1 MIIIYYHDKN
11 LSPHPSENLNFT
23 SQFLILKFYFL
34 KFDLIQKGGNGII
47 RIQYREEGSRMYVRC
62 DCQLKSTRCVQY
74 AYMWNEFP
82 FEILKKDIVKSGK
95 HKMYQRHPMTFD
107 IETSKIPKDNEGHY
121 EAFMYIWQV
130 CIEGNVVFGRRW
142 EELQEFM
149 KNVINA
155 YKLSEEERV
164 VVYVHNLSF
173 EFQFIQDYFK
183 FVDVFAMASRS
194 ILTAKTA
201 HLEFRC
207 SYKLSNM
214 SLAKFIENTPNT
226 LHYKGIDDLDYS
238 TVRTPDT
245 PLTEVELGYCFN
257 DVKGLY
263 ECVMELLKEDNIA
276 TIPLTSTG
284 YVRRDCRHAMNK
296 NKNNRKMFLRSRLTL
311 LQYKLLRECFRG
323 GNTAGDRYLTNLIL
337 KNVGSYDLSSSY
349 PFQMIA
355 RYYPLG
361 KWNYGVI
368 PDIRTLEEYNK
379 KYCTI
384 ARYSFKNIRLREEKP
399 IPYIPQSKCLALGN
413 DREIY
418 NGRILHA
425 DCLTISMT
433 NIDYDIVKEQYIYD
447 EIAVE
452 EFHYSRKGLLPKEL
466 RDTIMYYFEKKSKLK
481 GDEEHYYE
489 YMKSKNKLNSIYGM
503 TVTNILNTE
512 IEYHDGE
519 YTEKKMTEE
528 EMEEALDK
536 YYKNHRSFLNYSW
549 GVFVTAYARRE
560 LEDGLNIAG
569 LDAIYCDTD
578 SVKFIGNHD
587 KEFEAYNE
595 RLNRECLEKGVINYA
610 EVNGKRYYM
619 GIFDKEK
626 GYDEF
631 ITLGAKKYAFLQNG
645 RLGITVSGLS
655 KKKGAEELEK
665 KGGLRRFQRN
675 EVFYNSGRTI
685 AQYNSAKVHDITVD
699 DCTFSTA
706 SNLAIVD
713 TTYTLGISDTMLDI
727 IERLQ
732 GE

>member
-1 MIIIYYHDKN
+1 
-11 LSPHPSENLNFT
+11 
-23 SQFLILKFYFL
+23 
-34 KFDLIQKGGNGII
+34 
-47 RIQYREEGSRMYVRC
+47 MYIRC
-62 DCQLKSTRCVQY
+62 DCQLKTTRCVQY
-74 AYMWNEFP
+74 AYYWNEFP
-82 FEILKKDIVKSGK
+82 FDILEKDIVKSGK

-149 KNVINA
+149 ERVVNA

-226 LHYKGIDDLDYS
+226 LHYKGIDDLDYD

-245 PLTEVELGYCFN
+245 ELTEIEYGYCFN

-263 ECVMELLKEDNIA
+263 ECVMDLLKEDNIA

-284 YVRRDCRHAMNK
+284 YVRRDCRKAMAK
-296 NKNNRKMFLRSRLTL
+296 NKKNRQMFLRSRLSL

-323 GNTAGDRYLTNLIL
+323 GNTAGNRYLTNLIL
-337 KNVGSYDLSSSY
+337 KIVGSFDLSSSY

-355 RYYPLG
+355 REYPLG

-368 PDIRTLEEYNK
+368 PDIKTLEEYNK

-384 ARYSFKNIRLREEKP
+384 ARYTFKNIRLREEKP
-399 IPYIPQSKCLALGN
+399 IPYIPLSKCLEIG
-413 DREIY
+413 DEREVY
-418 NGRILHA
+418 NGRILKA
-425 DCLTISMT
+425 DYLTISMT
-433 NIDYDIVKEQYIYD
+433 NIDYEVVKEQYEYD
-447 EIAVE
+447 EIALE

-528 EMEEALDK
+528 EMQEALDK

-569 LDAIYCDTD
+569 LDTIYCDTD

-587 KEFEAYNE
+587 KEFEDYNR
-595 RLNRECLEKGVINYA
+595 RLNKECLEKGIRNYA

-619 GIFDKEK
+619 GIFDKEN

-631 ITLGAKKYAFLQNG
+631 ITLGAKKYAYLQNG
-645 RLGITVSGLS
+645 HLGITVSGLS
-655 KKKGAEELEK
+655 KKKGAKELEK

-675 EVFYNSGRTI
+675 EVFYDSGRTI
-685 AQYNSAKVHDITVD
+685 AQYNSSPVHDITVEG
-699 DCTFSTA
+699 CTFSTA

-732 GE
+732 GDNDYEQEKV

>member
-1 MIIIYYHDKN
+1 
-11 LSPHPSENLNFT
+11 
-23 SQFLILKFYFL
+23 
-34 KFDLIQKGGNGII
+34 
-47 RIQYREEGSRMYVRC
+47 MYIRC
-62 DCQLKSTRCVQY
+62 DTQLKSTRCIQY
-74 AYMWNEFP
+74 AYQWNEFP

-107 IETSKIPKDNEGHY
+107 IETSKIPTDDEGHY
-121 EAFMYIWQV
+121 QAFIYIWQV

-149 KNVINA
+149 NNVVNA

-173 EFQFIQDYFK
+173 EFQFIQDYFN
-183 FVDVFAMASRS
+183 FTDVFAMASRS
-194 ILTAKTA
+194 ILTAKTS

-226 LHYKGIDDLDYS
+226 LHYKGVDDLDYA

-245 PLTEVELGYCFN
+245 ELTEVEYGYCFN

-284 YVRRDCRHAMNK
+284 YVRRDCRNAMNK

-323 GNTAGDRYLTNLIL
+323 GNTASDRYLTNLIL
-337 KNVGSYDLSSSY
+337 KIVGSYDISSSY

-355 RYYPLG
+355 REYPLG

-368 PDIRTLEEYNK
+368 PDIKTLEEYNR

-384 ARYSFKNIRLREEKP
+384 ARYTFKNIRLRDEKP
-399 IPYIPQSKCLALGN
+399 IPYIPQSKCLALGD

-425 DCLTISMT
+425 DFLTISMT
-433 NIDYDIVKEQYIYD
+433 NIDFDIVREQYEYD
-447 EIAVE
+447 ELAVE

-528 EMEEALDK
+528 EMQQALDK

-569 LDAIYCDTD
+569 IDTIYCDTD

-587 KEFEAYNE
+587 REFEEYNK
-595 RLNRECLEKGVINYA
+595 RLNKECEERGIKNYA

-631 ITLGAKKYAFLQNG
+631 ITLGAKKYAFLQQG
-645 RLGITVSGLS
+645 KLGITVSGLS
-655 KKKGAEELEK
+655 KKKGAEELER

-685 AQYNSAKVHDITVD
+685 AQYNSAEVHDITVD
-699 DCTFSTA
+699 GCTFSTA

-713 TTYTLGISDTMLDI
+713 TTYTLGITDTMLDI

-732 GE
+732 GENEYE

>member
-1 MIIIYYHDKN
+1 
-11 LSPHPSENLNFT
+11 
-23 SQFLILKFYFL
+23 
-34 KFDLIQKGGNGII
+34 
-47 RIQYREEGSRMYVRC
+47 MYIRC
-62 DCQLKSTRCVQY
+62 DTQLKNTRCIQY
-74 AYMWNEFP
+74 AYKWNEFP

-107 IETSKIPKDNEGHY
+107 IETSKIPRDNEGHY

-149 KNVINA
+149 QKVVDA

-164 VVYVHNLSF
+164 VLYVHNLSF

-226 LHYKGIDDLDYS
+226 LHYKGVDDLDYA

-245 PLTEVELGYCFN
+245 PLTEVEYGYCFN

-263 ECVMELLKEDNIA
+263 ECVLELLKEDNIA

-337 KNVGSYDLSSSY
+337 KKVGSYDLSSSY

-355 RYYPLG
+355 REYPLG

-368 PDIRTLEEYNK
+368 PDIKTLEEYNR

-384 ARYSFKNIRLREEKP
+384 ARYSFKNIRLRDEKP

-433 NIDYDIVKEQYIYD
+433 NIDFDIVKEQYVYD

-560 LEDGLNIAG
+560 LEDGLNIVG
-569 LDAIYCDTD
+569 LDTIYCDTD
-578 SVKFIGNHD
+578 SVKYIGNHD
-587 KEFEAYNE
+587 REFEEYNR
-595 RLNRECLEKGVINYA
+595 RLNNECEENGITNYA
-610 EVNGKRYYM
+610 EVNGKRFYM
-619 GIFDKEK
+619 GIFDKEN

-645 RLGITVSGLS
+645 KLGITVSGLS
-655 KKKGAEELEK
+655 KKKGAEELER

-685 AQYNSAKVHDITVD
+685 AQYNTAKVHDITVNG
-699 DCTFSTA
+699 CTFSTA

-713 TTYTLGISDTMLDI
+713 TTYTLGITDTMLDI
-727 IERLQ
+727 IERLK

>member
-1 MIIIYYHDKN
+1 
-11 LSPHPSENLNFT
+11 
-23 SQFLILKFYFL
+23 
-34 KFDLIQKGGNGII
+34 
-47 RIQYREEGSRMYVRC
+47 MYIKC
-62 DCQLKSTRCVQY
+62 DCQLKNTRCIQY
-74 AYMWNEFP
+74 AYYWNEFP

-107 IETSKIPKDNEGHY
+107 IETSKIPTDDEGHY
-121 EAFMYIWQV
+121 QAFMYIWQV

-149 KNVINA
+149 KNVVNE
-155 YKLSEEERV
+155 YKLSEGERV

-183 FVDVFAMASRS
+183 FTDVFAMASRS

-226 LHYKGIDDLDYS
+226 LHYKGVDDLDYA

-245 PLTEVELGYCFN
+245 PLTEVEYGYCFN

-284 YVRRDCRHAMNK
+284 YVRRDCRNAMNK

-323 GNTAGDRYLTNLIL
+323 GNTASDRYLTNLIL
-337 KNVGSYDLSSSY
+337 KIVGSYDLSSSY

-355 RYYPLG
+355 REYPLG

-368 PDIRTLEEYNK
+368 PDIKTLEEYNS

-384 ARYSFKNIRLREEKP
+384 ARYTFKNIHLRDEKP
-399 IPYIPQSKCLALGN
+399 IPYIPQSKCLVLGD

-425 DCLTISMT
+425 DFLTISMT
-433 NIDYDIVKEQYIYD
+433 NIDFDIVKEQYEYD
-447 EIAVE
+447 ELAVE

-466 RDTIMYYFEKKSKLK
+466 RDTIMYYFEKKSELK

-528 EMEEALDK
+528 EMQEALDK

-560 LEDGLNIAG
+560 LEDGLIIAG
-569 LDAIYCDTD
+569 LDTIYCDTD

-587 KEFEAYNE
+587 REFEEYNE
-595 RLNRECLEKGVINYA
+595 RLNKECEEKGIRNYT
-610 EVNGKRYYM
+610 EVNGKRFYM

-645 RLGITVSGLS
+645 KLGITVSGLS
-655 KKKGAEELEK
+655 KKKGAEELER

-685 AQYNSAKVHDITVD
+685 AQYNSAEVHDITVNG
-699 DCTFSTA
+699 CTFSTA

-713 TTYTLGISDTMLDI
+713 TTYTLGITDTMLDI
-727 IERLQ
+727 IEKLQ
-732 GE
+732 GDIDYE

>member
-1 MIIIYYHDKN
+1 MY
-11 LSPHPSENLNFT
+11 
-23 SQFLILKFYFL
+23 
-34 KFDLIQKGGNGII
+34 I
-47 RIQYREEGSRMYVRC
+47 RC
-62 DCQLKSTRCVQY
+62 NTQLKNTRCIQY
-74 AYMWNEFP
+74 AYKWNEFP
-82 FEILKKDIVKSGK
+82 FGILKKDIVKSGK
-95 HKMYQRHPMTFD
+95 YKMYQRHPMTFD

-121 EAFMYIWQV
+121 EAFMYVWQI

-149 KNVINA
+149 EKVVNA
-155 YKLSEEERV
+155 YKLSEERI

-183 FVDVFAMASRS
+183 FTDVFATASRS

-226 LHYKGIDDLDYS
+226 LHYKGVGDLDYAA
-238 TVRTPDT
+238 VRTPDT
-245 PLTEVELGYCFN
+245 PLTEVEYGYYFN

-263 ECVMELLKEDNIA
+263 ECVMELLKEDNLA

-284 YVRRDCRHAMNK
+284 YVRRDCRKAMNK

-355 RYYPLG
+355 REYPLG

-368 PDIRTLEEYNK
+368 PDIKTLEEYNR

-384 ARYSFKNIRLREEKP
+384 ARYTFKNIRLKDEKP
-399 IPYIPQSKCLALGN
+399 IPYIPQSKCLALGD

-433 NIDYDIVKEQYIYD
+433 NIDYDIVNEEYVYD
-447 EIAVE
+447 NIAVE

-528 EMEEALDK
+528 EMQEALDK

-569 LDAIYCDTD
+569 LDTIYCDTD
-578 SVKFIGNHD
+578 SVKYIGNHD
-587 KEFEAYNE
+587 REFEEYNE
-595 RLNRECLEKGVINYA
+595 RLNKECEEKGIKNYA
-610 EVNGKRYYM
+610 EVNGKRFYM

-645 RLGITVSGLS
+645 KLGITVSGLS

-685 AQYNSAKVHDITVD
+685 AQYNAVKVHDITVNG
-699 DCTFSTA
+699 CTFSTA

-713 TTYTLGISDTMLDI
+713 TTYTLGITDTMLDI

-732 GE
+732 GD

>member
-1 MIIIYYHDKN
+1 
-11 LSPHPSENLNFT
+11 
-23 SQFLILKFYFL
+23 
-34 KFDLIQKGGNGII
+34 
-47 RIQYREEGSRMYVRC
+47 MYVRC
-62 DCQLKSTRCVQY
+62 DCQLKSTRCIQY
-74 AYMWNEFP
+74 AYHWNEFP
-82 FEILKKDIVKSGK
+82 FDILKKDIVKSGK

-107 IETSKIPKDNEGHY
+107 IETSKIPADDEGHY
-121 EAFMYIWQV
+121 QAFMYIWQV

-149 KNVINA
+149 QKVVDA

-226 LHYKGIDDLDYS
+226 LHYKGIDDLDYA

-245 PLTEVELGYCFN
+245 QLTEVEYGYCFN

-337 KNVGSYDLSSSY
+337 KKVGSYDLSSSY

-355 RYYPLG
+355 REYPLG

-368 PDIRTLEEYNK
+368 PDIKTLDEYNR

-384 ARYSFKNIRLREEKP
+384 ARYTFRNIRLRDEKP
-399 IPYIPQSKCLALGN
+399 IPYIPQSKCLALGD

-425 DCLTISMT
+425 DFLTISMT
-433 NIDYDIVKEQYIYD
+433 NIDLDIVREQYDYD

-528 EMEEALDK
+528 EMQEALDK

-569 LDAIYCDTD
+569 LDTIYCDTD
-578 SVKFIGNHD
+578 SVKYIGNHD
-587 KEFEAYNE
+587 REFEEYNE
-595 RLNRECLEKGVINYA
+595 RLNKECEERGIKNYA
-610 EVNGKRYYM
+610 EVNGKRFYM

-685 AQYNSAKVHDITVD
+685 AQYNSAEVHDITVD
-699 DCTFSTA
+699 ECTFSTA

-732 GE
+732 GDKDYEEENQ

>member
-1 MIIIYYHDKN
+1 
-11 LSPHPSENLNFT
+11 
-23 SQFLILKFYFL
+23 
-34 KFDLIQKGGNGII
+34 
-47 RIQYREEGSRMYVRC
+47 MYIRC
-62 DCQLKSTRCVQY
+62 DCQLKTTRCIQY

-82 FEILKKDIVKSGK
+82 FDILKKDIVKSGK
-95 HKMYQRHPMTFD
+95 HKIYQRHPMTFD
-107 IETSKIPKDNEGHY
+107 IETSKIPKDNDGHY

-149 KNVINA
+149 QKVVDA
-155 YKLSEEERV
+155 YKLSEGERV

-173 EFQFIQDYFK
+173 EFQFIQDYFN
-183 FVDVFAMASRS
+183 FTDVFAMASRS

-226 LHYKGIDDLDYS
+226 LHYKGVDDLDYA
-238 TVRTPDT
+238 TVRTPAT

-284 YVRRDCRHAMNK
+284 YVRRDCRNAMNK

-323 GNTAGDRYLTNLIL
+323 GNTASDRYLTNLIL

-355 RYYPLG
+355 REYPLG

-368 PDIRTLEEYNK
+368 PDIRTLEEYNR

-384 ARYSFKNIRLREEKP
+384 ARYTFKNIRLRDEKP

-433 NIDYDIVKEQYIYD
+433 NIDFDIVGEQYEYD

-452 EFHYSRKGLLPKEL
+452 EFYYSRKGLLPKEL

-481 GDEEHYYE
+481 GDDEHYYE

-512 IEYHDGE
+512 IEYYDGE
-519 YTEKKMTEE
+519 YTEKRMTEE
-528 EMEEALDK
+528 EMQEALDK

-569 LDAIYCDTD
+569 LDTIYCDTD
-578 SVKFIGNHD
+578 SVKYIGNHD
-587 KEFEAYNE
+587 KEFEEYN
-595 RLNRECLEKGVINYA
+595 RILNKVCEENGIKNYA
-610 EVNGKRYYM
+610 EVDGKRFYM

-645 RLGITVSGLS
+645 KVGITVSGLS

-685 AQYNSAKVHDITVD
+685 AQYNSAKVHEITVD
-699 DCTFSTA
+699 GCTFSTA

-732 GE
+732 

>member
-1 MIIIYYHDKN
+1 
-11 LSPHPSENLNFT
+11 
-23 SQFLILKFYFL
+23 
-34 KFDLIQKGGNGII
+34 
-47 RIQYREEGSRMYVRC
+47 MYIKC
-62 DCQLKSTRCVQY
+62 DCQLKSSRCIQY
-74 AYMWNEFP
+74 AYQWNEFP
-82 FEILKKDIVKSGK
+82 FDILKKDIVKSGK

-107 IETSKIPKDNEGHY
+107 IETSKIPTDDEGHY
-121 EAFMYIWQV
+121 QAFMYIWQV

-142 EELQEFM
+142 EELQDFM
-149 KNVINA
+149 QKVVNA
-155 YKLSEEERV
+155 YKLSEGERL

-173 EFQFIQDYFK
+173 EFQFIQDYFN
-183 FVDVFAMASRS
+183 FTDVFAMASRS

-226 LHYKGIDDLDYS
+226 LHYKDVDDLDYA

-245 PLTEVELGYCFN
+245 TLTEIEYGYCFN

-284 YVRRDCRHAMNK
+284 YVRRDCRNAMNK

-323 GNTAGDRYLTNLIL
+323 GNTASDRYLTNLIL
-337 KNVGSYDLSSSY
+337 KIVGSYDLSSSY

-355 RYYPLG
+355 REYPLG

-368 PDIRTLEEYNK
+368 PDIKTLEEYNR

-384 ARYSFKNIRLREEKP
+384 ARYTFKNIRLRDEKP
-399 IPYIPQSKCLALGN
+399 IPYIPQSKCLALGD

-425 DCLTISMT
+425 DFLTISMT
-433 NIDYDIVKEQYIYD
+433 NIDFDIVKEQYEYD
-447 EIAVE
+447 ELAVE

-503 TVTNILNTE
+503 TVTNILNNE

-528 EMEEALDK
+528 EMQEALDK

-569 LDAIYCDTD
+569 LDTIYCDTD

-587 KEFEAYNE
+587 REFEEYNE
-595 RLNRECLEKGVINYA
+595 RLNKECEEKGIRNYT
-610 EVNGKRYYM
+610 EVNGKRFYM

-645 RLGITVSGLS
+645 KLGITVSGLS

-685 AQYNSAKVHDITVD
+685 AQYNSADVHDITVNG
-699 DCTFSTA
+699 CTFSTA

-713 TTYTLGISDTMLDI
+713 TTYTLGITDTMLDI

-732 GE
+732 GDIDYE

>member
-1 MIIIYYHDKN
+1 
-11 LSPHPSENLNFT
+11 
-23 SQFLILKFYFL
+23 
-34 KFDLIQKGGNGII
+34 
-47 RIQYREEGSRMYVRC
+47 MYIRC
-62 DCQLKSTRCVQY
+62 DTQLKSTRCIQY
-74 AYMWNEFP
+74 GYQWNEFP

-121 EAFMYIWQV
+121 ESFMYIWQV

-149 KNVINA
+149 KNVVNA

-173 EFQFIQDYFK
+173 EFQFIQDYFN
-183 FVDVFAMASRS
+183 FTDVFAMASRS

-226 LHYKGIDDLDYS
+226 LHYKGVDDLDYA

-245 PLTEVELGYCFN
+245 ELTEIEYGYCFN

-263 ECVMELLKEDNIA
+263 ECVLELLKEDNIA

-284 YVRRDCRHAMNK
+284 YVRRDCRNAMNK

-323 GNTAGDRYLTNLIL
+323 GNTASDRYLTNLIL
-337 KNVGSYDLSSSY
+337 KLVGSYDLSSSY

-355 RYYPLG
+355 REYPLG

-368 PDIRTLEEYNK
+368 PDIKTLEEYNS

-384 ARYSFKNIRLREEKP
+384 ARYTFKNIRLREEKP
-399 IPYIPQSKCLALGN
+399 IPYIPQSKCLALGD

-425 DCLTISMT
+425 DFLTISMT
-433 NIDYDIVKEQYIYD
+433 NIDFDIVKEQYEYD
-447 EIAVE
+447 ELAVE

-466 RDTIMYYFEKKSKLK
+466 RDTIMYYFEKKSELK

-528 EMEEALDK
+528 EMQEALDK

-569 LDAIYCDTD
+569 LDTIYCDTD

-587 KEFEAYNE
+587 KEFEEYNE
-595 RLNRECLEKGVINYA
+595 RLNKECEEKGIRNYT
-610 EVNGKRYYM
+610 EVNGKRFYM

-645 RLGITVSGLS
+645 KLGITVSGLS

-685 AQYNSAKVHDITVD
+685 AQYNSAEVHDITVNG
-699 DCTFSTA
+699 CTFSTA

-713 TTYTLGISDTMLDI
+713 TTYTLGITDTMLDI

-732 GE
+732 GDIDYE

>member
-1 MIIIYYHDKN
+1 
-11 LSPHPSENLNFT
+11 
-23 SQFLILKFYFL
+23 
-34 KFDLIQKGGNGII
+34 
-47 RIQYREEGSRMYVRC
+47 MYIKC
-62 DCQLKSTRCVQY
+62 DCQLKNTRCIQY
-74 AYMWNEFP
+74 AYYWNEFP
-82 FEILKKDIVKSGK
+82 FDILKKDIVKSGK

-107 IETSKIPKDNEGHY
+107 IETSKIPTDDEGHY

-130 CIEGNVVFGRRW
+130 CLEGNVVFGRRW

-149 KNVINA
+149 KNVVNA
-155 YKLSEEERV
+155 YKLSEGERV

-226 LHYKGIDDLDYS
+226 LHYKGIDDLDYA

-245 PLTEVELGYCFN
+245 QLTEVEYGYCFN

-284 YVRRDCRHAMNK
+284 YVRRDCRNAMNK

-323 GNTAGDRYLTNLIL
+323 GNTASDRYLTNLIL
-337 KNVGSYDLSSSY
+337 KIVGSYDLSSSY

-355 RYYPLG
+355 REYPLG

-368 PDIRTLEEYNK
+368 PDIKTLEEYNS

-384 ARYSFKNIRLREEKP
+384 ARYTFKNIHLRDEKP
-399 IPYIPQSKCLALGN
+399 IPYIPQSKCLALGD

-425 DCLTISMT
+425 DFLTISMT
-433 NIDYDIVKEQYIYD
+433 NIDYDIVKEQYEYD

-466 RDTIMYYFEKKSKLK
+466 RDTIMYYFEKKSELK

-528 EMEEALDK
+528 EMQEALDK

-569 LDAIYCDTD
+569 LDTIYCDTD

-587 KEFEAYNE
+587 KEFEEYNE
-595 RLNRECLEKGVINYA
+595 RLNKECEEKGIRNYT
-610 EVNGKRYYM
+610 EVNGKRFYM

-655 KKKGAEELEK
+655 KKKGAEELER

-685 AQYNSAKVHDITVD
+685 AQYNSAKVHDITVNG
-699 DCTFSTA
+699 CTFSTA

-713 TTYTLGISDTMLDI
+713 TTYTLGITDTMLDI

-732 GE
+732 GDIDYE

>member
-1 MIIIYYHDKN
+1 
-11 LSPHPSENLNFT
+11 
-23 SQFLILKFYFL
+23 
-34 KFDLIQKGGNGII
+34 
-47 RIQYREEGSRMYVRC
+47 MYIRC
-62 DCQLKSTRCVQY
+62 DCQLKSTRCIQY
-74 AYMWNEFP
+74 AYYWNEFP
-82 FEILKKDIVKSGK
+82 FDILKKDIVKSGK

-107 IETSKIPKDNEGHY
+107 IETSKIPTDDEGHY
-121 EAFMYIWQV
+121 QAFMYIWQV

-149 KNVINA
+149 NNVVNA

-226 LHYKGIDDLDYS
+226 LHYKGIDDLDYAA
-238 TVRTPDT
+238 VRTPDT
-245 PLTEVELGYCFN
+245 ELTEVEYGYCFN

-284 YVRRDCRHAMNK
+284 YVRRDCRNAMNK

-323 GNTAGDRYLTNLIL
+323 GNTASDRYLTNLIL
-337 KNVGSYDLSSSY
+337 KIVGSYDLSSSY

-355 RYYPLG
+355 REYPLG

-368 PDIRTLEEYNK
+368 PDIKTLEEYNK

-384 ARYSFKNIRLREEKP
+384 ARYTFKNIRLKDEKP
-399 IPYIPQSKCLALGN
+399 IPYIPQSKCLALG
-413 DREIY
+413 DAREIY

-425 DCLTISMT
+425 DFLTISMT
-433 NIDYDIVKEQYIYD
+433 NIDFDIVREQYEYD

-569 LDAIYCDTD
+569 LDTIYCDTD
-578 SVKFIGNHD
+578 SVKYIGNHD

-595 RLNRECLEKGVINYA
+595 RLNKECEEKGIRNYT
-610 EVNGKRYYM
+610 EVNGKRFYM

-631 ITLGAKKYAFLQNG
+631 ITLGAKKYAFLQHG
-645 RLGITVSGLS
+645 KLGITVSGLS
-655 KKKGAEELEK
+655 KKKGAEELER

-685 AQYNSAKVHDITVD
+685 AQYNSADVHDITVD
-699 DCTFSTA
+699 GCTFSTA

-732 GE
+732 GDNDYE

>member
-1 MIIIYYHDKN
+1 
-11 LSPHPSENLNFT
+11 
-23 SQFLILKFYFL
+23 
-34 KFDLIQKGGNGII
+34 
-47 RIQYREEGSRMYVRC
+47 MYIKC
-62 DCQLKSTRCVQY
+62 DCQLKSTRCIQY
-74 AYMWNEFP
+74 AYKWNEFP
-82 FEILKKDIVKSGK
+82 LEVLKKDIVKSGK

-107 IETSKIPKDNEGHY
+107 IETSKIPTDDEGHY
-121 EAFMYIWQV
+121 QAFMYIWQV

-149 KNVINA
+149 QNVVNA

-183 FVDVFAMASRS
+183 FTDVFAMASRS

-226 LHYKGIDDLDYS
+226 LHYKGVDDLDYA

-245 PLTEVELGYCFN
+245 PLTEVEYGYCFN

-284 YVRRDCRHAMNK
+284 YVRRDCRNAMNK
-296 NKNNRKMFLRSRLTL
+296 NKNNRKMFLRSKLTL

-337 KNVGSYDLSSSY
+337 KKVGSYDLSSSY

-355 RYYPLG
+355 REYPLG

-368 PDIRTLEEYNK
+368 PDIKTLEEYNR

-384 ARYSFKNIRLREEKP
+384 ARYSFKNIRLRDEKP
-399 IPYIPQSKCLALGN
+399 IPYIPQSKCIALGD

-425 DCLTISMT
+425 DFLTISMT
-433 NIDYDIVKEQYIYD
+433 NIDFDIVKEQYEYD
-447 EIAVE
+447 ELAVE

-528 EMEEALDK
+528 EMQEALDK

-569 LDAIYCDTD
+569 LDTIYCDTD

-587 KEFEAYNE
+587 REFEAYNE
-595 RLNRECLEKGVINYA
+595 RLNKECEERGIKNYA

-631 ITLGAKKYAFLQNG
+631 ITLGAKKYAFMQNG
-645 RLGITVSGLS
+645 KLGITVSGLS
-655 KKKGAEELEK
+655 KKKGAEELER

-685 AQYNSAKVHDITVD
+685 AQYNSADIHDITVNG
-699 DCTFSTA
+699 CTFSTA

-713 TTYTLGISDTMLDI
+713 TTYTLGITDTMLDI

-732 GE
+732 GDNDYE

>member
-1 MIIIYYHDKN
+1 
-11 LSPHPSENLNFT
+11 
-23 SQFLILKFYFL
+23 
-34 KFDLIQKGGNGII
+34 
-47 RIQYREEGSRMYVRC
+47 MYIRC
-62 DCQLKSTRCVQY
+62 DTQLKSTRCIQY
-74 AYMWNEFP
+74 AYKWNEFP

-107 IETSKIPKDNEGHY
+107 IETSKIPKDNDGHY
-121 EAFMYIWQV
+121 EAFMYIWQI

-149 KNVINA
+149 QKVVNA

-173 EFQFIQDYFK
+173 EFQFIQDYFN
-183 FVDVFAMASRS
+183 FTDVFAMASRS

-226 LHYKGIDDLDYS
+226 LHYKGVDDLDYA

-284 YVRRDCRHAMNK
+284 YVRRDCRKAMNK
-296 NKNNRKMFLRSRLTL
+296 NKNNRKMFIRSRLTL

-355 RYYPLG
+355 REYPLG

-368 PDIRTLEEYNK
+368 PDIKTLEEYNR

-384 ARYSFKNIRLREEKP
+384 ARYTFKNIRLRDENP

-433 NIDYDIVKEQYIYD
+433 NIDFDIVKEQYVYD

-519 YTEKKMTEE
+519 YTEKKMTED
-528 EMEEALDK
+528 EMQEALDK

-569 LDAIYCDTD
+569 LDTIYCDTD
-578 SVKFIGNHD
+578 SVKYIGNHD
-587 KEFEAYNE
+587 REFEEYNR
-595 RLNRECLEKGVINYA
+595 RLNTECEEKGIRNYA
-610 EVNGKRYYM
+610 EVNGKRFYM

-645 RLGITVSGLS
+645 KLGITVSGLS

-685 AQYNSAKVHDITVD
+685 AQYNSAEVHDITVD
-699 DCTFSTA
+699 GCTFSTA

-732 GE
+732 GD

>member
-1 MIIIYYHDKN
+1 MFIK
-11 LSPHPSENLNFT
+11 
-23 SQFLILKFYFL
+23 
-34 KFDLIQKGGNGII
+34 
-47 RIQYREEGSRMYVRC
+47 C
-62 DCQLKSTRCVQY
+62 DCQLKTTRCIQY
-74 AYMWNEFP
+74 AYYWNEFP
-82 FEILKKDIVKSGK
+82 FDILKKDIIKSGK
-95 HKMYQRHPMTFD
+95 HKMYQRKPMTFD

-142 EELQEFM
+142 EELQEFI
-149 KNVINA
+149 KRVVNA
-155 YKLSEEERV
+155 YKLTEGERV

-173 EFQFIQDYFK
+173 EFQFIQDYFN

-194 ILTAKTA
+194 ILTAKTE

-226 LHYKGIDDLDYS
+226 LHYKGVNDLDYD

-245 PLTEVELGYCFN
+245 ELTEIEYGYCFN
-257 DVKGLY
+257 DVMGLY
-263 ECVMELLKEDNIA
+263 ECVTELLKEDNIA

-355 RYYPLG
+355 REYPLG

-368 PDIRTLEEYNK
+368 RNLETLEEYNK

-384 ARYSFKNIRLREEKP
+384 ARYTFKNIRLRDAKP
-399 IPYIPQSKCLALGN
+399 IPYIPQSKCLALGD

-433 NIDYDIVKEQYIYD
+433 NIDFDIVKEQYVYD

-452 EFHYSRKGLLPKEL
+452 EFHYSRKGLLPEEL

-569 LDAIYCDTD
+569 LDTIYCDTD
-578 SVKFIGNHD
+578 SVKYIGDHD
-587 KEFEAYNE
+587 REFEEYNI
-595 RLNRECLEKGVINYA
+595 RLNKECEEKGIKNYA
-610 EVNGKRYYM
+610 SVNGKRFYM

-645 RLGITVSGLS
+645 KLGITVSGLS

-685 AQYNSAKVHDITVD
+685 AQYNSEKVHDITVEG
-699 DCTFSTA
+699 CTFSTA

>member
-1 MIIIYYHDKN
+1 
-11 LSPHPSENLNFT
+11 
-23 SQFLILKFYFL
+23 
-34 KFDLIQKGGNGII
+34 
-47 RIQYREEGSRMYVRC
+47 MYIRC
-62 DCQLKSTRCVQY
+62 DCQLKSTRCIQY
-74 AYMWNEFP
+74 AYQWDEFP
-82 FEILKKDIVKSGK
+82 FDILKKDIVKSGK

-107 IETSKIPKDNEGHY
+107 IETSKIPKDNDGHY
-121 EAFMYIWQV
+121 EAFMYIWQI

-149 KNVINA
+149 EKVVNA
-155 YKLSEEERV
+155 YKLSEGERV

-183 FVDVFAMASRS
+183 FTDVFAMASRS

-226 LHYKGIDDLDYS
+226 LHYKGVDDLDYES
-238 TVRTPDT
+238 VRTPDT
-245 PLTEVELGYCFN
+245 QLTEVEYGYCFN

-284 YVRRDCRHAMNK
+284 YVRRDCRKAMSK

-323 GNTAGDRYLTNLIL
+323 GNTASDRYLTNLIL
-337 KNVGSYDLSSSY
+337 KIVGSYDLSSSY

-355 RYYPLG
+355 REYPLG

-368 PDIRTLEEYNK
+368 PDIKTLEEYNS

-384 ARYSFKNIRLREEKP
+384 ARYTFKNIRLRDEKP

-425 DCLTISMT
+425 DFLTISMT
-433 NIDYDIVKEQYIYD
+433 NIDFDIVKEQYEYD
-447 EIAVE
+447 ELAVE

-466 RDTIMYYFEKKSKLK
+466 RDTIMYYFEKKSELK

-528 EMEEALDK
+528 EMQEALDK

-569 LDAIYCDTD
+569 LDTIYCDTD

-587 KEFEAYNE
+587 REFEEYNE
-595 RLNRECLEKGVINYA
+595 RLNKECEEKGIKNYA

-631 ITLGAKKYAFLQNG
+631 ITLGAKKYAYMQNG
-645 RLGITVSGLS
+645 NLGITVSGLS
-655 KKKGAEELEK
+655 KKKGAAELK
-665 KGGLRRFQRN
+665 RKGGLRRFQRN

-685 AQYNSAKVHDITVD
+685 AQYNSSEIHDITVD
-699 DCTFSTA
+699 GCTFSTA

-713 TTYTLGISDTMLDI
+713 TTYTLGITDTMLNI

-732 GE
+732 GDNDYE

>member
-1 MIIIYYHDKN
+1 
-11 LSPHPSENLNFT
+11 
-23 SQFLILKFYFL
+23 
-34 KFDLIQKGGNGII
+34 
-47 RIQYREEGSRMYVRC
+47 MYIKC
-62 DCQLKSTRCVQY
+62 DCQLKTTRCIQY
-74 AYMWNEFP
+74 AYYWNEFP
-82 FEILKKDIVKSGK
+82 FDILKKDIVKSGK
-95 HKMYQRHPMTFD
+95 HKVYQRHPMAFD

-121 EAFMYIWQV
+121 EAFMYIWQI

-149 KNVINA
+149 QKVVDA
-155 YKLSEEERV
+155 YKLSENERV

-226 LHYKGIDDLDYS
+226 LHYKGVDDLDYA

-245 PLTEVELGYCFN
+245 QLTEVEYGYCFN

-284 YVRRDCRHAMNK
+284 YVRRDCRNAMNK

-323 GNTAGDRYLTNLIL
+323 GNTASDRYLTNLIL
-337 KNVGSYDLSSSY
+337 KIVGSYDLSSSY

-355 RYYPLG
+355 RDYPLG
-361 KWNYGVI
+361 KWNYGII
-368 PDIRTLEEYNK
+368 PDIKTLEEYNS

-384 ARYSFKNIRLREEKP
+384 ARYTFKNIHLRDEKP
-399 IPYIPQSKCLALGN
+399 IPYIPQSKCLALGD

-425 DCLTISMT
+425 DFLTISMT
-433 NIDYDIVKEQYIYD
+433 NIDFDIVKEQYEYD
-447 EIAVE
+447 ELAVE
-452 EFHYSRKGLLPKEL
+452 EFHYSRKGPLPKEL

-519 YTEKKMTEE
+519 YIEKKMTEE
-528 EMEEALDK
+528 EMQEALDK

-569 LDAIYCDTD
+569 LDTIYCDTD

-595 RLNRECLEKGVINYA
+595 RLNKECEEKGIRNYT
-610 EVNGKRYYM
+610 EVNGKRFYM

-645 RLGITVSGLS
+645 KLGITVSGLS

-685 AQYNSAKVHDITVD
+685 AQYNSAEVHDITVNG
-699 DCTFSTA
+699 CTFSTA

-713 TTYTLGISDTMLDI
+713 TTYTLGITDTMLDI

-732 GE
+732 VGDNDYE

>member
-1 MIIIYYHDKN
+1 
-11 LSPHPSENLNFT
+11 
-23 SQFLILKFYFL
+23 
-34 KFDLIQKGGNGII
+34 
-47 RIQYREEGSRMYVRC
+47 MYVRC
-62 DCQLKSTRCVQY
+62 DCQLKSTRCIQY

-82 FEILKKDIVKSGK
+82 FDILKKDIVKSGK
-95 HKMYQRHPMTFD
+95 HKMYQRKPMTFD
-107 IETSKIPKDNEGHY
+107 IETSKIPKDNDGHY

-149 KNVINA
+149 QKVVDA
-155 YKLSEEERV
+155 YKLSECERV

-173 EFQFIQDYFK
+173 EFQFIQDYFN
-183 FVDVFAMASRS
+183 FTDVFAMASRS
-194 ILTAKTA
+194 ILTARTD

-284 YVRRDCRHAMNK
+284 YVRRDCRKAMQK
-296 NKNNRKMFLRSRLTL
+296 NRYNRQEFLRSKLTL
-311 LQYKLLRECFRG
+311 EQYLLLRDCFRG
-323 GNTAGDRYLTNLIL
+323 GNTAGNRYLTNLIL
-337 KNVGSYDLSSSY
+337 KIVGSYDLSSSY

-355 RYYPLG
+355 REYPMG
-361 KWNYGVI
+361 KWDYGI
-368 PDIRTLEEYNK
+368 MRSLDMLKKYNN
-379 KYCTI
+379 KYCTMG
-384 ARYSFKNIRLREEKP
+384 RYTFKNIRLKSTKP
-399 IPYIPQSKCLALGN
+399 VPYIPLSKCLQIG
-413 DREIY
+413 DRKEVY
-418 NGRILHA
+418 NGRIMEA
-425 DCLTISMT
+425 DMLTIALT
-433 NIDYDIVKEQYIYD
+433 NIDLEIINEQYEYD
-447 EIAVE
+447 RIGVKD
-452 EFHYSRKGLLPKEL
+452 FYYSRKGMLPKEL

-519 YTEKKMTEE
+519 YTEKKMTHE
-528 EMEEALDK
+528 EMQEALDK

-587 KEFEAYNE
+587 KEFEEYNE
-595 RLNRECLEKGVINYA
+595 RLNRECLEKGVVNYA

-631 ITLGAKKYAFLQNG
+631 ITLGAKKYAYSQNG
-645 RLGITVSGLS
+645 KLGITVSGLS
-655 KKKGAEELEK
+655 KKKGAEELER

-685 AQYNSAKVHDITVD
+685 AQYNSAKVHDITVNG
-699 DCTFSTA
+699 CTFSTA

-713 TTYTLGISDTMLDI
+713 TTYTLGITDTMLDI
-727 IERLQ
+727 INRMQEEYEYGQ
-732 GE
+732 

>member
-1 MIIIYYHDKN
+1 
-11 LSPHPSENLNFT
+11 
-23 SQFLILKFYFL
+23 
-34 KFDLIQKGGNGII
+34 
-47 RIQYREEGSRMYVRC
+47 MYIKC
-62 DCQLKSTRCVQY
+62 DCQLKSTRCMQY
-74 AYMWNEFP
+74 AYYWNEFP
-82 FEILKKDIVKSGK
+82 FDILKKDIVKSGK

-107 IETSKIPKDNEGHY
+107 IETSKIPTDDEGHY
-121 EAFMYIWQV
+121 QAFMYIWQV

-149 KNVINA
+149 KNVVNA
-155 YKLSEEERV
+155 YKLSEDERV

-173 EFQFIQDYFK
+173 EFQFIQDF
-183 FVDVFAMASRS
+183 FNFTDVFAMASRS

-226 LHYKGIDDLDYS
+226 LHYKGVDDLDYA

-245 PLTEVELGYCFN
+245 PLTEIEYGYCFN

-284 YVRRDCRHAMNK
+284 YVRRDCRNAMNK

-323 GNTAGDRYLTNLIL
+323 GNTASDRYLTNLIL
-337 KNVGSYDLSSSY
+337 KLVGSYDLSSSY

-355 RYYPLG
+355 REYPLG

-368 PDIRTLEEYNK
+368 PDLKTLEEYNS

-384 ARYSFKNIRLREEKP
+384 ARYTFKNIRLRDEKP
-399 IPYIPQSKCLALGN
+399 IPYIPQSKCLALGD

-425 DCLTISMT
+425 DFLTISMT
-433 NIDYDIVKEQYIYD
+433 NIDFDIVKEQYEY
-447 EIAVE
+447 EELAVE

-466 RDTIMYYFEKKSKLK
+466 RDTIMYYFEKKSELK

-519 YTEKKMTEE
+519 YIEKKMTEE
-528 EMEEALDK
+528 EMQEALDK

-569 LDAIYCDTD
+569 LDTIYCDTD

-595 RLNRECLEKGVINYA
+595 RLNKECEEKGIRNYT
-610 EVNGKRYYM
+610 EVNGKRFYM

-645 RLGITVSGLS
+645 KLGITVSGLS
-655 KKKGAEELEK
+655 KKKGAEELER

-685 AQYNSAKVHDITVD
+685 SQYNSAKVHDITVNG
-699 DCTFSTA
+699 CTFSTA

-713 TTYTLGISDTMLDI
+713 TTYTLGITDTMLDI
-727 IERLQ
+727 IKRLQ
-732 GE
+732 GDNGYE

>member
-1 MIIIYYHDKN
+1 
-11 LSPHPSENLNFT
+11 
-23 SQFLILKFYFL
+23 
-34 KFDLIQKGGNGII
+34 
-47 RIQYREEGSRMYVRC
+47 MYVRC
-62 DCQLKSTRCVQY
+62 DCQLKSTRCIQY

-82 FEILKKDIVKSGK
+82 FDILKKDIVKSGK

-107 IETSKIPKDNEGHY
+107 IETSKIPKDNDGHY

-155 YKLSEEERV
+155 YKLTEGERV

-173 EFQFIQDYFK
+173 EFQFIQDYFN
-183 FVDVFAMASRS
+183 FTDVFAMASRS

-226 LHYKGIDDLDYS
+226 LHYKGVDDLDYS

-284 YVRRDCRHAMNK
+284 YVRRDCRNAMNK

-323 GNTAGDRYLTNLIL
+323 GNTAGNRYLTNLIL
-337 KNVGSYDLSSSY
+337 KLLGSDDLSSSY

-355 RYYPLG
+355 REYPLG

-384 ARYSFKNIRLREEKP
+384 ARYTFKNIRLRDEKP
-399 IPYIPQSKCLALGN
+399 IPYIPQSKCLALGE

-425 DCLTISMT
+425 DLLTISMT
-433 NIDYDIVKEQYIYD
+433 NIDFDIVKEQYEYD

-512 IEYHDGE
+512 IKYHDGE

-528 EMEEALDK
+528 EMQEALDK

-569 LDAIYCDTD
+569 LDTVYCDTD
-578 SVKFIGNHD
+578 SVKYIGEHE
-587 KEFEAYNE
+587 KEFEEYNI
-595 RLNRECLEKGVINYA
+595 RLNKECEEKGIKNYA

-619 GIFDKEK
+619 GIFDKEN

-645 RLGITVSGLS
+645 KLGITVSGLS

-685 AQYNSAKVHDITVD
+685 AQYNSAKVHEITVD
-699 DCTFSTA
+699 GCTFSTA

-732 GE
+732 GDKDYEEENQ

>member
-1 MIIIYYHDKN
+1 
-11 LSPHPSENLNFT
+11 
-23 SQFLILKFYFL
+23 
-34 KFDLIQKGGNGII
+34 
-47 RIQYREEGSRMYVRC
+47 MYIKC
-62 DCQLKSTRCVQY
+62 DCQLKSTRCMQY
-74 AYMWNEFP
+74 AYQWNEFP
-82 FEILKKDIVKSGK
+82 FDILKKGIVKSGK

-107 IETSKIPKDNEGHY
+107 IETSKIPTDDDGHY

-149 KNVINA
+149 NNVVNA

-183 FVDVFAMASRS
+183 FTDVFAMASRS

-226 LHYKGIDDLDYS
+226 LHYKGVDDLDYQ

-245 PLTEVELGYCFN
+245 PLTEIEYGYCFN

-284 YVRRDCRHAMNK
+284 YVRRDCRNAMNK

-323 GNTAGDRYLTNLIL
+323 GNTASDRYLTNLIL
-337 KNVGSYDLSSSY
+337 KIVGSYDLSSSY

-355 RYYPLG
+355 REYPLG

-368 PDIRTLEEYNK
+368 PDIKTLEEYNSR
-379 KYCTI
+379 YCTI
-384 ARYSFKNIRLREEKP
+384 ARYTFKNIHLRDEKP
-399 IPYIPQSKCLALGN
+399 IPYIPQSKCLALGD

-425 DCLTISMT
+425 DFLTISMT
-433 NIDYDIVKEQYIYD
+433 NIDFDIVKEQYEYD
-447 EIAVE
+447 ELAVE

-481 GDEEHYYE
+481 GDEDHYYE

-528 EMEEALDK
+528 EMQEALDK

-569 LDAIYCDTD
+569 LDTIYCDTD

-587 KEFEAYNE
+587 REFEEYNE
-595 RLNRECLEKGVINYA
+595 RLNKECEEKGIRNYT
-610 EVNGKRYYM
+610 EVNGKRFYM

-631 ITLGAKKYAFLQNG
+631 ITLGAKKYAFMQNG
-645 RLGITVSGLS
+645 KLGITVSGLS
-655 KKKGAEELEK
+655 KKKGAEELER

-685 AQYNSAKVHDITVD
+685 AQYNSADVHDITVD
-699 DCTFSTA
+699 GCTFSTA

-713 TTYTLGISDTMLDI
+713 TTYTLGITDTMLDI
-727 IERLQ
+727 IEKLQ
-732 GE
+732 GDIDYE

>member
-1 MIIIYYHDKN
+1 
-11 LSPHPSENLNFT
+11 
-23 SQFLILKFYFL
+23 
-34 KFDLIQKGGNGII
+34 
-47 RIQYREEGSRMYVRC
+47 MYIRC
-62 DCQLKSTRCVQY
+62 DCQLKTTRCIQY
-74 AYMWNEFP
+74 AYKWNEFP
-82 FEILKKDIVKSGK
+82 FHILKKDLVKSGK
-95 HKMYQRHPMTFD
+95 HKLYQRLPMTFD
-107 IETSKIPKDNEGHY
+107 IETSKIPTDDEGHY
-121 EAFMYIWQV
+121 QAFMYLWQI
-130 CIEGNVVFGRRW
+130 CLEGNVIFGRRW
-142 EELQEFM
+142 EQLQWFM
-149 KNVINA
+149 EQVVNA
-155 YKLSEEERV
+155 YKLSEGERV
-164 VVYVHNLSF
+164 VIYVHNLSF
-173 EFQFIQDYFK
+173 EFQFMQDF
-183 FVDVFAMASRS
+183 FRFTDVFAMESRS
-194 ILTAKTA
+194 ILTAKTD

-214 SLAKFIENTPNT
+214 SLAKWIENTPNT
-226 LHYKGIDDLDYS
+226 LHYKGVGDLDYD
-238 TVRTPDT
+238 TIRTPDT
-245 PLTEVELGYCFN
+245 PLTEVEYGYGFN
-257 DVKGLY
+257 DVKGPY
-263 ECVMELLKEDNIA
+263 ECLMELLKEDNLA

-284 YVRRDCRHAMNK
+284 YVRRDCRRAMNK
-296 NKNNRKMFLRSRLTL
+296 NKNNRKMFLRSRLSL

-355 RYYPLG
+355 RDYPLG

-368 PDIRTLEEYNK
+368 RNLETLDEYNK

-384 ARYSFKNIRLREEKP
+384 ARYTFKNIRLRDEKP
-399 IPYIPQSKCLALGN
+399 IPYIPQSKCLALGD

-425 DCLTISMT
+425 DFLTISMT
-433 NIDYDIVKEQYIYD
+433 NIDFDIVKEQYEYD

-528 EMEEALDK
+528 EMQEALDK

-569 LDAIYCDTD
+569 LDTIYCDTD
-578 SVKFIGNHD
+578 SVKYIGDHD

-595 RLNRECLEKGVINYA
+595 RLNRECLEKGVVNYS
-610 EVNGKRYYM
+610 EVNSKRYYM
-619 GIFDKEK
+619 GIFDKEH

-645 RLGITVSGLS
+645 KLGITVSGLS

-685 AQYNSAKVHDITVD
+685 AQYNSAKVHEITVD
-699 DCTFSTA
+699 GCTFSTA

-713 TTYTLGISDTMLDI
+713 TTYTLGITDTMLDI

-732 GE
+732 GDNDYE

>member
-1 MIIIYYHDKN
+1 
-11 LSPHPSENLNFT
+11 
-23 SQFLILKFYFL
+23 
-34 KFDLIQKGGNGII
+34 
-47 RIQYREEGSRMYVRC
+47 MYIRC
-62 DCQLKSTRCVQY
+62 DTQLKSSRCIQY
-74 AYMWNEFP
+74 AYKWNEFP
-82 FEILKKDIVKSGK
+82 FEILKKDIVKSAK

-107 IETSKIPKDNEGHY
+107 IETSKIPTDDEGHY
-121 EAFMYIWQV
+121 QAFMYIWQV

-149 KNVINA
+149 QNVVNA

-173 EFQFIQDYFK
+173 EFQFIQDF
-183 FVDVFAMASRS
+183 FNFTDVFAMASRS

-201 HLEFRC
+201 HIEFRC

-226 LHYKGIDDLDYS
+226 IHYKGVDDLDYA

-245 PLTEVELGYCFN
+245 PLTEVEYGYCFN

-284 YVRRDCRHAMNK
+284 YVRRDCRNAMNK

-323 GNTAGDRYLTNLIL
+323 GNTASDRYLTNLIL
-337 KNVGSYDLSSSY
+337 KIVGSYDLSSSY

-355 RYYPLG
+355 REYPLG

-368 PDIRTLEEYNK
+368 PDIKTLEEYNSR
-379 KYCTI
+379 YCTI
-384 ARYSFKNIRLREEKP
+384 ARYTFKNIRLRDEKP
-399 IPYIPQSKCLALGN
+399 IPYIPQSKCLVLGD

-418 NGRILHA
+418 NGRILHS
-425 DCLTISMT
+425 DLLTISMT
-433 NIDYDIVKEQYIYD
+433 NIDFDIVKEQYEYD
-447 EIAVE
+447 ELAVE

-528 EMEEALDK
+528 EMQEALDK

-569 LDAIYCDTD
+569 LDTIYCDTD

-587 KEFEAYNE
+587 REFEEYNE
-595 RLNRECLEKGVINYA
+595 RLNKECEEKGIRNYT
-610 EVNGKRYYM
+610 EVNEKRFYM

-631 ITLGAKKYAFLQNG
+631 ITLGAKKYAFLQQG
-645 RLGITVSGLS
+645 KLGITVSGLS
-655 KKKGAEELEK
+655 KKKGAEELKK

-685 AQYNSAKVHDITVD
+685 AQYNSAEVHDITVNG
-699 DCTFSTA
+699 CTFSTA

-713 TTYTLGISDTMLDI
+713 TTYTLGITDTMLDI
-727 IERLQ
+727 IEKLQ
-732 GE
+732 GDIDYE

>member
-1 MIIIYYHDKN
+1 
-11 LSPHPSENLNFT
+11 
-23 SQFLILKFYFL
+23 
-34 KFDLIQKGGNGII
+34 
-47 RIQYREEGSRMYVRC
+47 MYIKC
-62 DCQLKSTRCVQY
+62 DCQLKSTRCIQY
-74 AYMWNEFP
+74 AYQWNEFP
-82 FEILKKDIVKSGK
+82 FDILKKDIVKSGK

-107 IETSKIPKDNEGHY
+107 IETSKIPTDDDGHY
-121 EAFMYIWQV
+121 EAFMYIWQI

-149 KNVINA
+149 KNVVNA
-155 YKLSEEERV
+155 YKLSEGERV
-164 VVYVHNLSF
+164 IVYVHNLSF

-183 FVDVFAMASRS
+183 FIDVFAMASRS

-226 LHYKGIDDLDYS
+226 LHYKGVDDLDYA

-245 PLTEVELGYCFN
+245 ELTEVEYGYCFN

-284 YVRRDCRHAMNK
+284 YVRRDCRNAMNK

-323 GNTAGDRYLTNLIL
+323 GNTASDRYLTNLIL
-337 KNVGSYDLSSSY
+337 KIVGSYDLSSSY

-355 RYYPLG
+355 REYPLG

-368 PDIRTLEEYNK
+368 PDIKTLEEYNSR
-379 KYCTI
+379 YCTI
-384 ARYSFKNIRLREEKP
+384 ARYTFKNIRLRDEKP
-399 IPYIPQSKCLALGN
+399 IPYIPQSKCLTLGD

-425 DCLTISMT
+425 DFLTISMT
-433 NIDYDIVKEQYIYD
+433 NIDFEIVREQYEYD
-447 EIAVE
+447 ELAVE

-528 EMEEALDK
+528 EMQEALDK

-569 LDAIYCDTD
+569 LDTIYCDTD

-595 RLNRECLEKGVINYA
+595 RLNKECEEKGIRNYT

-645 RLGITVSGLS
+645 KLGITVSGLS

-685 AQYNSAKVHDITVD
+685 AQYNSAEVHDITVD
-699 DCTFSTA
+699 GCTFSTA

-713 TTYTLGISDTMLDI
+713 TTYTLGITDTMLDI

-732 GE
+732 GDIDYE

>member
-1 MIIIYYHDKN
+1 
-11 LSPHPSENLNFT
+11 
-23 SQFLILKFYFL
+23 
-34 KFDLIQKGGNGII
+34 
-47 RIQYREEGSRMYVRC
+47 MYIKC
-62 DCQLKSTRCVQY
+62 DCQLKSIRCIQY
-74 AYMWNEFP
+74 AYKWNEFP

-95 HKMYQRHPMTFD
+95 HKMYQRKPMTFD

-121 EAFMYIWQV
+121 EAFMYVWQV

-149 KNVINA
+149 QKVLDA
-155 YKLSEEERV
+155 YKLSEGERV

-173 EFQFIQDYFK
+173 EFQFIQDF
-183 FVDVFAMASRS
+183 FHFTDVFAMASRS
-194 ILTAKTA
+194 ILTARTD

-226 LHYKGIDDLDYS
+226 LHYKGVDDLDYD

-245 PLTEVELGYCFN
+245 QLTEVELGYCFN

-337 KNVGSYDLSSSY
+337 KNVGSYDISSSY

-355 RYYPLG
+355 REYPLG

-368 PDIRTLEEYNK
+368 PDIRTLEEYNR

-384 ARYSFKNIRLREEKP
+384 ARYTFKNIRLRDEKP

-425 DCLTISMT
+425 DCLTLSMT
-433 NIDYDIVKEQYIYD
+433 NIDFDIVKEQYVYD
-447 EIAVE
+447 KIAVE

-519 YTEKKMTEE
+519 YTEKKMSEE
-528 EMEEALDK
+528 EMQEALDK

-569 LDAIYCDTD
+569 LDTIYCDTD
-578 SVKFIGNHD
+578 SVKYIGDYD
-587 KEFEAYNE
+587 KEFAAYNE
-595 RLNRECLEKGVINYA
+595 RLNKECEEKGIKNYT
-610 EVNGKRYYM
+610 EVNGKRYYT

-631 ITLGAKKYAFLQNG
+631 ITLGAKKYAFIQNG
-645 RLGITVSGLS
+645 KLGITVSGLS
-655 KKKGAEELEK
+655 KKKGAEELK
-665 KGGLRRFQRN
+665 QKGGLRRFQRN

-685 AQYNSAKVHDITVD
+685 AQYNSADVHEITVD
-699 DCTFSTA
+699 GCTFSTA

-713 TTYTLGISDTMLDI
+713 TTYTLGITDTMLDI

>member
-1 MIIIYYHDKN
+1 
-11 LSPHPSENLNFT
+11 
-23 SQFLILKFYFL
+23 
-34 KFDLIQKGGNGII
+34 
-47 RIQYREEGSRMYVRC
+47 MYIKC
-62 DCQLKSTRCVQY
+62 DCQLKSRRCIQY
-74 AYMWNEFP
+74 AYQWNDFP

-107 IETSKIPKDNEGHY
+107 IETSKIPTDDDGHY
-121 EAFMYIWQV
+121 EAFMYIWQI
-130 CIEGNVVFGRRW
+130 CIEGNVVLGRRW

-149 KNVINA
+149 KNVVNA
-155 YKLSEEERV
+155 YKLSEGERV

-226 LHYKGIDDLDYS
+226 LHYKGVDDLDYE

-245 PLTEVELGYCFN
+245 ELTEVEYGYCFN

-284 YVRRDCRHAMNK
+284 YVRRDCRNAMNK

-323 GNTAGDRYLTNLIL
+323 GNTASDRYLTNLIL
-337 KNVGSYDLSSSY
+337 KIVGSYDLSSSY

-355 RYYPLG
+355 REYPLG
-361 KWNYGVI
+361 KWNYGII
-368 PDIRTLEEYNK
+368 PDIKTLEEYNSR
-379 KYCTI
+379 YCTI
-384 ARYSFKNIRLREEKP
+384 ARYTFKNIRLREDKP
-399 IPYIPQSKCLALGN
+399 IPYIPQSKCLALGD

-425 DCLTISMT
+425 DFMTISMT
-433 NIDYDIVKEQYIYD
+433 NIDFDIVKEQYEYD
-447 EIAVE
+447 EISVE

-466 RDTIMYYFEKKSKLK
+466 RDTIMYYFEKKSELK

-569 LDAIYCDTD
+569 LDTVYCDTD

-587 KEFEAYNE
+587 REFEAYNE
-595 RLNRECLEKGVINYA
+595 RLNKECEEKGIRNYT
-610 EVNGKRYYM
+610 EVNGKRFYM

-685 AQYNSAKVHDITVD
+685 AQYNSAEVHDITVNG
-699 DCTFSTA
+699 CTFSTA

-713 TTYTLGISDTMLDI
+713 TTYTLGITDTMLDI
-727 IERLQ
+727 IVRLQ
-732 GE
+732 GDIDYE

>member
-1 MIIIYYHDKN
+1 
-11 LSPHPSENLNFT
+11 
-23 SQFLILKFYFL
+23 
-34 KFDLIQKGGNGII
+34 
-47 RIQYREEGSRMYVRC
+47 MYIKC
-62 DCQLKSTRCVQY
+62 DCQLKTTRCIQY
-74 AYMWNEFP
+74 AYQWNEFP

-95 HKMYQRHPMTFD
+95 NKMYQRHPMTFD
-107 IETSKIPKDNEGHY
+107 IETSKIPKDNDGHY
-121 EAFMYIWQV
+121 EAFMYVWQV

-142 EELQEFM
+142 EELQQFM
-149 KNVINA
+149 QNVVNA
-155 YKLSEEERV
+155 YKLSEDERV

-226 LHYKGIDDLDYS
+226 LHYKGVDDLDYA

-245 PLTEVELGYCFN
+245 PLTEIEYGYCFN

-296 NKNNRKMFLRSRLTL
+296 NKDNRKMFLRSRLTL

-323 GNTAGDRYLTNLIL
+323 GNTASDRYLTNLIL
-337 KNVGSYDLSSSY
+337 KIVGSYDLSSSY

-355 RYYPLG
+355 REYPMG

-368 PDIRTLEEYNK
+368 PDLKTLEEYNS

-384 ARYSFKNIRLREEKP
+384 ARYTFKNIRLRDEKP
-399 IPYIPQSKCLALGN
+399 IPYIPQSKCLALGD

-425 DCLTISMT
+425 DFLTISMT
-433 NIDYDIVKEQYIYD
+433 NIDFDIVKDQYEYD
-447 EIAVE
+447 ELAVE

-466 RDTIMYYFEKKSKLK
+466 RDTIMYYFEKKSELK

-528 EMEEALDK
+528 EMQEALDK

-560 LEDGLNIAG
+560 LEDGLNIVG
-569 LDAIYCDTD
+569 LDTIYCDTD

-595 RLNRECLEKGVINYA
+595 RLNKECEEKGIRNYA

-631 ITLGAKKYAFLQNG
+631 ITLGAKKYAFMQNG
-645 RLGITVSGLS
+645 RIGITVSGLS

-675 EVFYNSGRTI
+675 EVFWNSGRTI
-685 AQYNSAKVHDITVD
+685 AQYNSSEVHDITVNG
-699 DCTFSTA
+699 CTFSTA

-713 TTYTLGISDTMLDI
+713 TTYTLGITDTMLDI
-727 IERLQ
+727 IIRLQ
-732 GE
+732 GDNDYE

>member
-1 MIIIYYHDKN
+1 MY
-11 LSPHPSENLNFT
+11 
-23 SQFLILKFYFL
+23 
-34 KFDLIQKGGNGII
+34 I
-47 RIQYREEGSRMYVRC
+47 RC
-62 DCQLKSTRCVQY
+62 NTQLKSTRCIQY
-74 AYMWNEFP
+74 AYKWNEFP

-95 HKMYQRHPMTFD
+95 HKIYQRKPMTFD
-107 IETSKIPKDNEGHY
+107 IETSKIPTDDEGHY
-121 EAFMYIWQV
+121 QAFMYIWQV

-149 KNVINA
+149 NNVVNA
-155 YKLSEEERV
+155 YKLSEGERV

-173 EFQFIQDYFK
+173 EFQFIQDF
-183 FVDVFAMASRS
+183 FNFTDVFAMASRS

-226 LHYKGIDDLDYS
+226 LHYKGIDDLDYA

-245 PLTEVELGYCFN
+245 PLTEVEYGYCFN

-284 YVRRDCRHAMNK
+284 YVRRDCRNAMNK
-296 NKNNRKMFLRSRLTL
+296 NRNNRKMFLRSRLTL

-323 GNTAGDRYLTNLIL
+323 GNTASDRYLTNLIL
-337 KNVGSYDLSSSY
+337 KIVGSYDLSSSY

-355 RYYPLG
+355 REYPLG

-368 PDIRTLEEYNK
+368 PDIKTLEEYNR

-384 ARYSFKNIRLREEKP
+384 ARYTFKNIRLRDEKP
-399 IPYIPQSKCLALGN
+399 IPYIPQSKCLALGD

-425 DCLTISMT
+425 DFLTISMT
-433 NIDYDIVKEQYIYD
+433 NIDFDIVKEQYEYD
-447 EIAVE
+447 ELAVE

-528 EMEEALDK
+528 EMQEALDK

-569 LDAIYCDTD
+569 LDTIYCDTD

-595 RLNRECLEKGVINYA
+595 RLNKECEEKGIRNYT
-610 EVNGKRYYM
+610 EVNGKRFYM

-645 RLGITVSGLS
+645 KLGITVSGLS

-685 AQYNSAKVHDITVD
+685 AQYNKAKVHDITVNG
-699 DCTFSTA
+699 CTFSTA

-713 TTYTLGISDTMLDI
+713 TTYTLGITDTMLDI

-732 GE
+732 GDNDYE

>member
-1 MIIIYYHDKN
+1 
-11 LSPHPSENLNFT
+11 
-23 SQFLILKFYFL
+23 
-34 KFDLIQKGGNGII
+34 
-47 RIQYREEGSRMYVRC
+47 MYIRC
-62 DCQLKSTRCVQY
+62 DTQLKSTRCIQY
-74 AYMWNEFP
+74 AYKWYEFP
-82 FEILKKDIVKSGK
+82 FDILKKDIVKSGK

-107 IETSKIPKDNEGHY
+107 IETSKIPTDNEGHY
-121 EAFMYIWQV
+121 QAFMYIWQV

-149 KNVINA
+149 HNVVNA

-226 LHYKGIDDLDYS
+226 IHYKGIDDLDYA

-245 PLTEVELGYCFN
+245 PLTEVEYGYCFN

-355 RYYPLG
+355 RDYPLG

-368 PDIRTLEEYNK
+368 PDIRTLDEYNR

-384 ARYSFKNIRLREEKP
+384 ARYSFKNIRLRDEKP
-399 IPYIPQSKCLALGN
+399 IPYIPQSKCLTIGD

-425 DCLTISMT
+425 DFLTISMT
-433 NIDYDIVKEQYIYD
+433 NIDFDIVREQYEYD

-481 GDEEHYYE
+481 GDGEHYYE

-569 LDAIYCDTD
+569 LDTIYCDTD

-587 KEFEAYNE
+587 REFEEYNI
-595 RLNRECLEKGVINYA
+595 RLNKECEEKGIRNYA

-619 GIFDKEK
+619 GIFDKEH

-685 AQYNSAKVHDITVD
+685 AQYNSAKIHDITVNG
-699 DCTFSTA
+699 CTFSTA

>member
-1 MIIIYYHDKN
+1 
-11 LSPHPSENLNFT
+11 
-23 SQFLILKFYFL
+23 
-34 KFDLIQKGGNGII
+34 
-47 RIQYREEGSRMYVRC
+47 MYIRC
-62 DCQLKSTRCVQY
+62 DTQLKSTRCIQY
-74 AYMWNEFP
+74 AYQWNEFP
-82 FEILKKDIVKSGK
+82 FDILNKDIVKSGK
-95 HKMYQRHPMTFD
+95 HKMYQRNPMTFD
-107 IETSKIPKDNEGHY
+107 IETSKIPTDDEGHY
-121 EAFMYIWQV
+121 QAFMYIWQV

-149 KNVINA
+149 QNVVNA
-155 YKLSEEERV
+155 YKLSEGERV

-173 EFQFIQDYFK
+173 EFQFIQDYFN
-183 FVDVFAMASRS
+183 FTDVFAMASRS

-226 LHYKGIDDLDYS
+226 LHYKGVDDLDYA

-245 PLTEVELGYCFN
+245 ELTEVEYGYCFN

-284 YVRRDCRHAMNK
+284 YVRRDCRNAMNK

-323 GNTAGDRYLTNLIL
+323 GNTASDRYLTNLIL
-337 KNVGSYDLSSSY
+337 KIVGSYDLSSSY

-355 RYYPLG
+355 REYPLG

-368 PDIRTLEEYNK
+368 PDIKTLEEYNR

-384 ARYSFKNIRLREEKP
+384 ARYSFKNIRLRDEKP
-399 IPYIPQSKCLALGN
+399 IPYIPQSKCLALGD

-425 DCLTISMT
+425 DFLTISMT
-433 NIDYDIVKEQYIYD
+433 NIDYDIVKEQYEYD

-519 YTEKKMTEE
+519 YIEKKMTEE
-528 EMEEALDK
+528 EMQEALDK

-569 LDAIYCDTD
+569 LDTIYCDTD

-587 KEFEAYNE
+587 REFEAYNE
-595 RLNRECLEKGVINYA
+595 RLNKECEERGIRNYT
-610 EVNGKRYYM
+610 EVNGKRFYM

-645 RLGITVSGLS
+645 KLGITVSGLS

-665 KGGLRRFQRN
+665 KGGLKRFQRN

-685 AQYNSAKVHDITVD
+685 AQYNSEKIHDITVD
-699 DCTFSTA
+699 GCTFSTA

-713 TTYTLGISDTMLDI
+713 TTYTLGITDTMLDI

-732 GE
+732 GENEYE

>member
-1 MIIIYYHDKN
+1 
-11 LSPHPSENLNFT
+11 
-23 SQFLILKFYFL
+23 
-34 KFDLIQKGGNGII
+34 
-47 RIQYREEGSRMYVRC
+47 MYIKC
-62 DCQLKSTRCVQY
+62 DCQLKSTRCIQY
-74 AYMWNEFP
+74 AYYWNEFP
-82 FEILKKDIVKSGK
+82 FSILKKDIIKSGK

-107 IETSKIPKDNEGHY
+107 IETSKIPTDDEGHY
-121 EAFMYIWQV
+121 QAFMYIWQV

-149 KNVINA
+149 KNVVNA
-155 YKLSEEERV
+155 YKLSEGERV

-183 FVDVFAMASRS
+183 FTDVFAMASRS

-226 LHYKGIDDLDYS
+226 LHYKGVDDLDYAS
-238 TVRTPDT
+238 VRTPDT
-245 PLTEVELGYCFN
+245 ELTEVEYGYCFN

-284 YVRRDCRHAMNK
+284 YVRRDCRNAMNK

-323 GNTAGDRYLTNLIL
+323 GNTASDRYLTNLIL
-337 KNVGSYDLSSSY
+337 KIVGSYDLSSSY

-355 RYYPLG
+355 REYPLG

-368 PDIRTLEEYNK
+368 PDIKTLEEYNS

-384 ARYSFKNIRLREEKP
+384 ARYTFKNIRLRDEKP
-399 IPYIPQSKCLALGN
+399 IPYIPQSKCLALG
-413 DREIY
+413 DYREIY

-425 DCLTISMT
+425 DFLTISMT
-433 NIDYDIVKEQYIYD
+433 NIDYDIVKEQYEYD

-466 RDTIMYYFEKKSKLK
+466 RDTIMYYFEKKSELK

-528 EMEEALDK
+528 EMQEALDK

-569 LDAIYCDTD
+569 LDTIYCDTD

-595 RLNRECLEKGVINYA
+595 RLNKECEEKGIRNYT

-655 KKKGAEELEK
+655 KKKGAEELAK

-685 AQYNSAKVHDITVD
+685 AQYNSAEVHDITVNG
-699 DCTFSTA
+699 CTFSTA

-713 TTYTLGISDTMLDI
+713 TTYTLGITDTMLDI
-727 IERLQ
+727 IEKLQ
-732 GE
+732 GDNDYE

>member
-1 MIIIYYHDKN
+1 
-11 LSPHPSENLNFT
+11 
-23 SQFLILKFYFL
+23 
-34 KFDLIQKGGNGII
+34 
-47 RIQYREEGSRMYVRC
+47 MYIRC
-62 DCQLKSTRCVQY
+62 DVQLKSTRCIQY
-74 AYMWNEFP
+74 AYYWNEFP
-82 FEILKKDIVKSGK
+82 FDILKKDIVKSGK

-107 IETSKIPKDNEGHY
+107 IETSKIPKDNDGHY

-149 KNVINA
+149 QKVVNA
-155 YKLSEEERV
+155 YKLSEGERV

-173 EFQFIQDYFK
+173 EFQFIQDYFN
-183 FVDVFAMASRS
+183 FTDVFAMASRS

-226 LHYKGIDDLDYS
+226 LHYKGIDDLDYA

-245 PLTEVELGYCFN
+245 QLTEVEYGYCFN

-323 GNTAGDRYLTNLIL
+323 GNTASDRYLTNLIL

-349 PFQMIA
+349 PFQMIS
-355 RYYPLG
+355 RDYPLG

-368 PDIRTLEEYNK
+368 PDIRTLEEYNR

-384 ARYSFKNIRLREEKP
+384 ARYTFKNIRLRDEKP

-418 NGRILHA
+418 NGRILHV

-519 YTEKKMTEE
+519 YTEKKMSEE
-528 EMEEALDK
+528 EMQEALDK

-569 LDAIYCDTD
+569 LDTIYCDTD
-578 SVKFIGNHD
+578 SVKYIGNHD
-587 KEFEAYNE
+587 REFEEYNE
-595 RLNRECLEKGVINYA
+595 RLNKECEEKGIKNYA

>member
-1 MIIIYYHDKN
+1 
-11 LSPHPSENLNFT
+11 
-23 SQFLILKFYFL
+23 
-34 KFDLIQKGGNGII
+34 
-47 RIQYREEGSRMYVRC
+47 MYTRC
-62 DCQLKSTRCVQY
+62 DTQLKSTRCIQY
-74 AYMWNEFP
+74 AYQWNEFP
-82 FEILKKDIVKSGK
+82 FEILNKDIVKSGK

-107 IETSKIPKDNEGHY
+107 IETSKIPTDDEGHY
-121 EAFMYIWQV
+121 QAFMYIWQV

-149 KNVINA
+149 RNVVNA

-226 LHYKGIDDLDYS
+226 LHYKGVDDLDYA

-245 PLTEVELGYCFN
+245 PLTEVEYGYCFN
-257 DVKGLY
+257 DVMGLY

-284 YVRRDCRHAMNK
+284 YVRRDCRNAMNK

-323 GNTAGDRYLTNLIL
+323 GNTASDRYLTNLIL
-337 KNVGSYDLSSSY
+337 KIVGSYDLSSSY

-355 RYYPLG
+355 REYPLG

-368 PDIRTLEEYNK
+368 PDIKTLEEYNS

-384 ARYSFKNIRLREEKP
+384 ARYTFKNIRLRDEKP
-399 IPYIPQSKCLALGN
+399 IPYIPQSKCLVLGD

-425 DCLTISMT
+425 DFLTISMT
-433 NIDYDIVKEQYIYD
+433 NIDFDIVREQYEYD
-447 EIAVE
+447 ELAVE

-481 GDEEHYYE
+481 GDEKHYYE

-528 EMEEALDK
+528 EMQEALDK

-569 LDAIYCDTD
+569 LDTIYCDTD

-587 KEFEAYNE
+587 REFEAYNE
-595 RLNRECLEKGVINYA
+595 RLNKECEEKGIRNYT
-610 EVNGKRYYM
+610 EVNGKRFYM

-631 ITLGAKKYAFLQNG
+631 ITLGAKKYAFLQQG
-645 RLGITVSGLS
+645 KLGITVSGLS

-685 AQYNSAKVHDITVD
+685 AQYNSAEVHDITVD
-699 DCTFSTA
+699 GCTFSTA

-713 TTYTLGISDTMLDI
+713 TTYTLGITDTMLDI

-732 GE
+732 GDIDYE

>member
-1 MIIIYYHDKN
+1 
-11 LSPHPSENLNFT
+11 
-23 SQFLILKFYFL
+23 
-34 KFDLIQKGGNGII
+34 
-47 RIQYREEGSRMYVRC
+47 MYIRC
-62 DCQLKSTRCVQY
+62 DVQLKSTRCIQY
-74 AYMWNEFP
+74 AYYWNEFP
-82 FEILKKDIVKSGK
+82 FDILKKDIVKSGK

-107 IETSKIPKDNEGHY
+107 IETSKIPKDNDGHY

-149 KNVINA
+149 QKVVNA
-155 YKLSEEERV
+155 YKLSEGERV

-173 EFQFIQDYFK
+173 EFQFIQDYFN
-183 FVDVFAMASRS
+183 FTDVFAMASRS

-226 LHYKGIDDLDYS
+226 LHYKGIDDLDYA

-245 PLTEVELGYCFN
+245 QLTEVEYGYCFN

-323 GNTAGDRYLTNLIL
+323 GNTASDRYLTNLIL

-349 PFQMIA
+349 PFQMIS
-355 RYYPLG
+355 RDYPLG

-368 PDIRTLEEYNK
+368 PDIRTLEEYNR

-384 ARYSFKNIRLREEKP
+384 ARYTFKNIRLRDEKP

-519 YTEKKMTEE
+519 YTEKKMSEE
-528 EMEEALDK
+528 EMQEALDK

-569 LDAIYCDTD
+569 LDTIYCDTD
-578 SVKFIGNHD
+578 SVKYIGNHD
-587 KEFEAYNE
+587 REFEEYNE
-595 RLNRECLEKGVINYA
+595 RLNKECEEKGIKNYA

>member
-1 MIIIYYHDKN
+1 
-11 LSPHPSENLNFT
+11 
-23 SQFLILKFYFL
+23 
-34 KFDLIQKGGNGII
+34 
-47 RIQYREEGSRMYVRC
+47 MYIRC
-62 DCQLKSTRCVQY
+62 DCQLKTTRCIQY
-74 AYMWNEFP
+74 AYYWNEFP

-107 IETSKIPKDNEGHY
+107 IETSKIPKDNDGHY
-121 EAFMYIWQV
+121 EAYMYIWQV

-142 EELQEFM
+142 EELQQFM
-149 KNVINA
+149 QNVVNA
-155 YKLSEEERV
+155 YKLSEDERV

-173 EFQFIQDYFK
+173 EFQFIQDYFN
-183 FVDVFAMASRS
+183 FTDVFAMASRS
-194 ILTAKTA
+194 ILTAKTS

-226 LHYKGIDDLDYS
+226 LHYKGVDDLDYA

-245 PLTEVELGYCFN
+245 QLTEVEYGYCFN

-296 NKNNRKMFLRSRLTL
+296 NKDNRKMFLRSRLTL

-323 GNTAGDRYLTNLIL
+323 GNTASDRYLTNLIL
-337 KNVGSYDLSSSY
+337 KIVGSYDLSSSY

-355 RYYPLG
+355 REYPLG
-361 KWNYGVI
+361 KWNYGII
-368 PDIRTLEEYNK
+368 PDLKTLEEYNS

-384 ARYSFKNIRLREEKP
+384 ARYTFKNIRLRDEKP
-399 IPYIPQSKCLALGN
+399 IPYIPQSKCLALGD

-425 DCLTISMT
+425 DFLTISMT
-433 NIDYDIVKEQYIYD
+433 NIDFDIVKEQYEYD
-447 EIAVE
+447 ELAVE

-466 RDTIMYYFEKKSKLK
+466 RDTIMYYFEKKSELK

-528 EMEEALDK
+528 EMQEALDN

-569 LDAIYCDTD
+569 LDTIYCDTD

-595 RLNRECLEKGVINYA
+595 RLNKECEEKGIRNYT
-610 EVNGKRYYM
+610 EVNGKRFYM

-645 RLGITVSGLS
+645 KLGITVSGLS
-655 KKKGAEELEK
+655 KKKGAAELEK

-675 EVFYNSGRTI
+675 EIFYNSGRTI
-685 AQYNSAKVHDITVD
+685 AQYNSAEVHDITVNG
-699 DCTFSTA
+699 CTFSTA

-713 TTYTLGISDTMLDI
+713 TTYTLGITDTMLDI

-732 GE
+732 GDIDYE

>member
-1 MIIIYYHDKN
+1 
-11 LSPHPSENLNFT
+11 
-23 SQFLILKFYFL
+23 
-34 KFDLIQKGGNGII
+34 
-47 RIQYREEGSRMYVRC
+47 MYIRC
-62 DCQLKSTRCVQY
+62 DTQLKSTRCIQY
-74 AYMWNEFP
+74 AYKWNEFP
-82 FEILKKDIVKSGK
+82 FDILKKDIVKSGK

-107 IETSKIPKDNEGHY
+107 IETSKIPTDDEGHY
-121 EAFMYIWQV
+121 QAFMYTWQV

-149 KNVINA
+149 NNVVNA
-155 YKLSEEERV
+155 YKLSECERV

-173 EFQFIQDYFK
+173 EFQFIQDYFN
-183 FVDVFAMASRS
+183 FTDVFAMASRS
-194 ILTAKTA
+194 ILTAKTT

-226 LHYKGIDDLDYS
+226 LHYKGVDDLDYA

-245 PLTEVELGYCFN
+245 ELTEVEYGYCFN

-263 ECVMELLKEDNIA
+263 ECIMELLKEDNIA

-284 YVRRDCRHAMNK
+284 YVRRDCRKAMAK
-296 NKNNRKMFLRSRLTL
+296 NPYNRQNFLRSKLTL
-311 LQYKLLRECFRG
+311 EQYLLLRECFRG
-323 GNTAGDRYLTNLIL
+323 GNTACDRYLTNLIL
-337 KNVGSYDLSSSY
+337 KNVGSYDVSSSY

-355 RYYPLG
+355 RDYPLG

-368 PDIRTLEEYNK
+368 RNIATLEEYNK

-384 ARYSFKNIRLREEKP
+384 ARYTFKNIRLRDVKP
-399 IPYIPQSKCLALGN
+399 IPYIPQSKCLALGD

-425 DCLTISMT
+425 DFLTISMT
-433 NIDYDIVKEQYIYD
+433 NIDFDIVKEQYEYD

-512 IEYHDGE
+512 IEYHAGE

-536 YYKNHRSFLNYSW
+536 YYKNYRSFLNYSW

-569 LDAIYCDTD
+569 LDTIYCDTD
-578 SVKFIGNHD
+578 SVKYICDHD
-587 KEFEAYNE
+587 REFEAYNE
-595 RLNRECLEKGVINYA
+595 RLNRQCLEKGVINYA

-619 GIFDKEK
+619 GIFDKEH

-631 ITLGAKKYAFLQNG
+631 ITLGAKKYAFIQKG
-645 RLGITVSGLS
+645 KLGITVSGLS
-655 KKKGAEELEK
+655 KKKGAEELER
-665 KGGLRRFQRN
+665 KGGLRRFQIN

-685 AQYNSAKVHDITVD
+685 AQYNSADVHDITVNG
-699 DCTFSTA
+699 CKFSTA

-727 IERLQ
+727 IENIQ
-732 GE
+732 GEYDYEEEKINGKKNREIRAEAEG

>member
-1 MIIIYYHDKN
+1 
-11 LSPHPSENLNFT
+11 
-23 SQFLILKFYFL
+23 
-34 KFDLIQKGGNGII
+34 
-47 RIQYREEGSRMYVRC
+47 MYIRC
-62 DCQLKSTRCVQY
+62 DCQLKTTRCIQY
-74 AYMWNEFP
+74 AYYWNEFP

-107 IETSKIPKDNEGHY
+107 IETSKIPKDNDGHY
-121 EAFMYIWQV
+121 EAYMYIWQV

-142 EELQEFM
+142 EELQQFM
-149 KNVINA
+149 QNVVNA
-155 YKLSEEERV
+155 YKLSEDERV

-173 EFQFIQDYFK
+173 EFQFIQDYFN
-183 FVDVFAMASRS
+183 FTDVFAMASRS
-194 ILTAKTA
+194 ILTAKTS

-226 LHYKGIDDLDYS
+226 LHYKGVDDLDYA

-245 PLTEVELGYCFN
+245 QLTEVEYGYCFN

-296 NKNNRKMFLRSRLTL
+296 NKDNRKMFLRSRLTL

-323 GNTAGDRYLTNLIL
+323 GNTASDRYLTNLIL
-337 KNVGSYDLSSSY
+337 KIVGSYDLSSSY

-355 RYYPLG
+355 REYPLG
-361 KWNYGVI
+361 KWNYGII
-368 PDIRTLEEYNK
+368 PDLKTLEEYNS

-384 ARYSFKNIRLREEKP
+384 ARYTFKNIRLRDEKP
-399 IPYIPQSKCLALGN
+399 IPYIPQSKCLALGD

-425 DCLTISMT
+425 DFLTISMT
-433 NIDYDIVKEQYIYD
+433 NIDFDIVKEQYEYD
-447 EIAVE
+447 ELAVE

-466 RDTIMYYFEKKSKLK
+466 RDTIMYYFEKKSELK

-503 TVTNILNTE
+503 TVTNILNTK

-528 EMEEALDK
+528 EMQEALDN

-569 LDAIYCDTD
+569 LDTIYCDTD

-595 RLNRECLEKGVINYA
+595 RLNKECEEKGIRNYT
-610 EVNGKRYYM
+610 EVNEKRFYM

-645 RLGITVSGLS
+645 KLGITVSGLS
-655 KKKGAEELEK
+655 KKKGAAELEK

-675 EVFYNSGRTI
+675 EIFYNSGRTI
-685 AQYNSAKVHDITVD
+685 AQYNSAEVHDITVNG
-699 DCTFSTA
+699 CTFSTA

-713 TTYTLGISDTMLDI
+713 TTYTLGITDTMLDI

-732 GE
+732 GDIDYE

>member
-1 MIIIYYHDKN
+1 
-11 LSPHPSENLNFT
+11 
-23 SQFLILKFYFL
+23 
-34 KFDLIQKGGNGII
+34 
-47 RIQYREEGSRMYVRC
+47 MYLRC
-62 DCQLKSTRCVQY
+62 DCQLKTTRCIQY
-74 AYMWNEFP
+74 AYYWNEFP

-95 HKMYQRHPMTFD
+95 HKMYQRKPMTFD

-155 YKLSEEERV
+155 YKLSKEERV

-173 EFQFIQDYFK
+173 EFQFMQDYFK
-183 FVDVFAMASRS
+183 FVDVFATASRS
-194 ILTAKTA
+194 ILTAKTE

-226 LHYKGIDDLDYS
+226 LHYKGIDDLDYA

-245 PLTEVELGYCFN
+245 QLTEVEYGYCFN

-284 YVRRDCRHAMNK
+284 YVRRDCRNAMNK

-337 KNVGSYDLSSSY
+337 NNVGSYDLSSSY

-355 RYYPLG
+355 RDYPLG

-368 PDIRTLEEYNK
+368 RNLETLEEYNK

-384 ARYSFKNIRLREEKP
+384 ARYTFKNIRLRDEKP
-399 IPYIPQSKCLALGN
+399 IPYIPQSKCLALGD

-425 DCLTISMT
+425 DVLSISMT
-433 NIDYDIVKEQYIYD
+433 NIDFDIVREQYEYD

-519 YTEKKMTEE
+519 YTEKKMNEE
-528 EMEEALDK
+528 EMQEALDK

-569 LDAIYCDTD
+569 LDTIYCDTD
-578 SVKFIGNHD
+578 SVKYIGDHD
-587 KEFEAYNE
+587 NEFEAYNE
-595 RLNRECLEKGVINYA
+595 RLNRECDSKGVVNYA
-610 EVNGKRYYM
+610 EVNGKRFYM
-619 GIFDKEK
+619 GIFDKEN

-631 ITLGAKKYAFLQNG
+631 ITLGAKKYAFMQNG
-645 RLGITVSGLS
+645 KLGITVSGLS
-655 KKKGAEELEK
+655 KKKGAEELK
-665 KGGLRRFQRN
+665 RKGGLRRFQRN

-685 AQYNSAKVHDITVD
+685 AQYNSAKVHEITVD
-699 DCTFSTA
+699 GCTFSTA

-732 GE
+732 GDKDYEENQ

>member
-1 MIIIYYHDKN
+1 
-11 LSPHPSENLNFT
+11 
-23 SQFLILKFYFL
+23 
-34 KFDLIQKGGNGII
+34 
-47 RIQYREEGSRMYVRC
+47 MYIKC
-62 DCQLKSTRCVQY
+62 DCQLKSTRCIQY
-74 AYMWNEFP
+74 AYYWNEFP

-95 HKMYQRHPMTFD
+95 HKMYQRKPMTFD
-107 IETSKIPKDNEGHY
+107 IETSKIPKDNDGHF

-149 KNVINA
+149 QNVVNA
-155 YKLSEEERV
+155 YRLSEEERV

-173 EFQFIQDYFK
+173 EFQFIQDYFN

-226 LHYKGIDDLDYS
+226 LHYKGIDDLDYA

-245 PLTEVELGYCFN
+245 PLTEVEYGYCFN

-263 ECVMELLKEDNIA
+263 ESVMELLKEDNIA

-337 KNVGSYDLSSSY
+337 KQVGSYDLSSSY

-355 RYYPLG
+355 REYPLG

-368 PDIRTLEEYNK
+368 PDIRTLEEYNR

-384 ARYSFKNIRLREEKP
+384 ARYTFKNIRLRDEKP
-399 IPYIPQSKCLALGN
+399 IPYIPQSKCIALGD

-425 DCLTISMT
+425 DFLTISMT
-433 NIDYDIVKEQYIYD
+433 NIDFDIVREQYEYD

-466 RDTIMYYFEKKSKLK
+466 RDTIMYYFEKKSNLK

-528 EMEEALDK
+528 EMQEALDK
-536 YYKNHRSFLNYSW
+536 YYMNHRSFLNYSW

-569 LDAIYCDTD
+569 LDTIYCDTD
-578 SVKFIGNHD
+578 SVKYIGNHD
-587 KEFEAYNE
+587 REFEEYNE
-595 RLNRECLEKGVINYA
+595 RLNKECEEKGIKNYA
-610 EVNGKRYYM
+610 EVNGKRFYM

-626 GYDEF
+626 GYDKF

-645 RLGITVSGLS
+645 KLGITVSGLS

-685 AQYNSAKVHDITVD
+685 AQYNSEKVHDITVD
-699 DCTFSTA
+699 GCTFSTA

-727 IERLQ
+727 IEKLQ
-732 GE
+732 GD

>member
-1 MIIIYYHDKN
+1 
-11 LSPHPSENLNFT
+11 
-23 SQFLILKFYFL
+23 
-34 KFDLIQKGGNGII
+34 
-47 RIQYREEGSRMYVRC
+47 MYIRC
-62 DCQLKSTRCVQY
+62 DTQLKSTRCIQY
-74 AYMWNEFP
+74 AYKWNEFP

-107 IETSKIPKDNEGHY
+107 IETSKIPKDNDGHY
-121 EAFMYIWQV
+121 EAFMYIWQI

-142 EELQEFM
+142 EELQKFM
-149 KNVINA
+149 EKVVNA

-173 EFQFIQDYFK
+173 EFQFIQDYFN
-183 FVDVFAMASRS
+183 FTDVFAMASRS

-226 LHYKGIDDLDYS
+226 LHYKGVDDLDYA

-245 PLTEVELGYCFN
+245 LLTEVELGYCFN

-337 KNVGSYDLSSSY
+337 KKVGSYDLSSSY

-355 RYYPLG
+355 REYPLG

-368 PDIRTLEEYNK
+368 PDIKTLEEYNR

-384 ARYSFKNIRLREEKP
+384 ARYTFRNIRLREEKP
-399 IPYIPQSKCLALGN
+399 IPYIPQSKCLALGD

-425 DCLTISMT
+425 DFLTISMT
-433 NIDYDIVKEQYIYD
+433 NIDYDIIKEQYEYD

-528 EMEEALDK
+528 EMQEALDK

-569 LDAIYCDTD
+569 LDTIYCDTD
-578 SVKFIGNHD
+578 SVKYIGD
-587 KEFEAYNE
+587 YDREFEVYNE
-595 RLNRECLEKGVINYA
+595 RVNKECEEKGIRNYA
-610 EVNGKRYYM
+610 EVNGKRFYM

-645 RLGITVSGLS
+645 KLGITVSGLS

-685 AQYNSAKVHDITVD
+685 AQYNAAQVHDITVD
-699 DCTFSTA
+699 GCTFSTA

-713 TTYTLGISDTMLDI
+713 TTYTLGITDTMLDI

-732 GE
+732 GD